1 MPQTLPRLRLS
12 SIPKSMRKFL
22 LIYRAPQFSP
32 NSVEKD
38 KLILEAVGS
47 RLKEQ
52 GNNVRFVQEECFREE
67 DEADV
72 YLSMGRLPETLAIL
86 KRKAAAGRITVNS
99 GEGVERTARMVLDRL
114 MRANYI
120 PAAPLFDEQRV
131 ADGYWLKRGDA
142 AAQSRE
148 DVLFAKD
155 IKEVN
160 RLMESFRKRKIQDV
174 LITEHVKGDLVK
186 FYGVQGTGFFRF
198 FYPTDDGNTK
208 FDDEKRNGI
217 ARHYAFQIDEL
228 QDEAER
234 LSELTDVVVYGG
246 DCIVR
251 EDGSFVII
259 DFNDWP
265 SFSRCREEAAE
276 AIAMRIAP
284 SIPPRGEVSRKDE
297 EGKRKEK

>member
-1 MPQTLPRLRLS
+1 M
-12 SIPKSMRKFL
+12 
-22 LIYRAPQFSP
+22 
-32 NSVEKD
+32 
-38 KLILEAVGS
+38 GS

-52 GNNVRFVQEECFREE
+52 GNSVRFVQEECFREE

-72 YLSMGRLPETLAIL
+72 YLSMGRLPKTLAIL

-114 MRANYI
+114 MRANHI

-217 ARHYAFQIDEL
+217 ARHYAFQIDDL
-228 QDEAER
+228 QAAAER

-284 SIPPRGEVSRKDE
+284 SIPPRGKSRGRTKE
-297 EGKRKEK
+297 ERGRRNDL

>member
-1 MPQTLPRLRLS
+1 
-12 SIPKSMRKFL
+12 MRNIL

-47 RLKEQ
+47 RLQEQ
-52 GNNVRFVQEECFREE
+52 GNSVRFMQEECFREE

-72 YLSMGRLPETLAIL
+72 YLSMGRLPRTLAIL
-86 KRKAAAGRITVNS
+86 KQKAAAGYVTVNS
-99 GEGVERTARMVLDRL
+99 GEGVERTARLVLDRL
-114 MRANYI
+114 MREHRI
-120 PAAPLFDEQRV
+120 PAAPLFDESRT
-131 ADGYWLKRGDA
+131 AEGYWLKRGDA

-148 DVLFAKD
+148 DVVFAKD

-160 RLMESFRKRKIQDV
+160 RFMESFQQRKIQDV

-198 FYPTDDGNTK
+198 FYPTDDGDTK
-208 FDDEKRNGI
+208 FDDEKRNGC
-217 ARHYAFQIDEL
+217 AQHYAFQTDEL
-228 QDEAER
+228 RAEAER
-234 LSELTDVVVYGG
+234 LSVLTDVVIYGG

-265 SFSRCREEAAE
+265 SFSRCREAAAE
-276 AIAMRIAP
+276 AIVKRI
-284 SIPPRGEVSRKDE
+284 DN
-297 EGKRKEK
+297 